1 MKNSGTVKVL
11 IVDDSEDTRDI
22 ITRTLSGRGYR
33 LFCASG
39 VGEAV
44 DFLDTELVDIVI
56 TDLKMA
62 GSSGLDL
69 VKYVTQNLRGIAVIM
84 ITGYPSIETA
94 VEAVKN
100 GAEDYLTKPFTE
112 EELLLVLKRVTAHL
126 HDKKIIGIEPTMRN
140 GIVGASDHILK
151 VHEEIKKS
159 AKASLTVLISGE
171 SGTGKELVA
180 RAIHYQGPRASN
192 PFVPVNCGGIPEEL
206 LESEL
211 FGYLKG
217 AFTGAN
223 ETRAGFFQTADGG
236 TIFLDEVSEMS
247 LSMQIKLLRVLQ
259 DKEIYMIGTR
269 KPQKVD
275 VRIIAA
281 TNRDL
286 LSRVERGAF
295 REDLFYRLNVIPI
308 FVPPL
313 RDRGD
318 DVLMLANHFL
328 QKFALD
334 AGKKPP
340 VFTSNALKA
349 LREYRWPGN
358 VRELENIV
366 KHAVVM
372 TDSDLID
379 VPDLP
384 LLMRFSVPAT
394 KGRFRT
400 LAEMEAD
407 YVGNVLES
415 VDGNKTRAAAILG
428 IDRKTLR
435 TKLKNNHKENIAG
448 NNSPM
453 G

>member
-1 MKNSGTVKVL
+1 
-11 IVDDSEDTRDI
+11 
-22 ITRTLSGRGYR
+22 
-33 LFCASG
+33 
-39 VGEAV
+39 
-44 DFLDTELVDIVI
+44 
-56 TDLKMA
+56 
-62 GSSGLDL
+62 
-69 VKYVTQNLRGIAVIM
+69 
-84 ITGYPSIETA
+84 
-94 VEAVKN
+94 
-100 GAEDYLTKPFTE
+100 
-112 EELLLVLKRVTAHL
+112 
-126 HDKKIIGIEPTMRN
+126 
-140 GIVGASDHILK
+140 
-151 VHEEIKKS
+151 
-159 AKASLTVLISGE
+159 
-171 SGTGKELVA
+171 
-180 RAIHYQGPRASN
+180 
-192 PFVPVNCGGIPEEL
+192 

-318 DVLMLANHFL
+318 DILMLANHFL

-334 AGKKPP
+334 TGKKPP

-435 TKLKNNHKENIAG
+435 TKLKNNHNENIAG

>member
-1 MKNSGTVKVL
+1 MKRDIGGVKVL
-11 IVDDSEDTRDI
+11 IVDDSEDTREI
-22 ITRTLSGRGYR
+22 LTRTLTTGGYGVIV
-33 LFCASG
+33 ASG

-44 DFLDTELVDIVI
+44 ELLDQGPVDILI
-56 TDLKMA
+56 TDLRM
-62 GSSGLDL
+62 GESSGLDL
-69 VKYVTQNLRGIAVIM
+69 VKYTKQNFRDVAVVM
-84 ITGYPSIETA
+84 VTGYPSIETA

-112 EELLLVLKRVTAHL
+112 EELLTVLKRVTAHL
-126 HDKKIIGIEPTMRN
+126 HDKEVVGTQPAIKN
-140 GIVGASDHILK
+140 GIVGASDLIMK
-151 VHEEIKKS
+151 VHEEIEKS
-159 AKASLTVLISGE
+159 ARASLTVLVSGE

-180 RAIHYQGPRASN
+180 RAIHYAGPRMAN
-192 PFVPVNCGGIPEEL
+192 PFIPVNCGGIPEEL

-217 AFTGAN
+217 SFTGAN

-259 DKEIYMIGTR
+259 DNEIYMIGAR

-318 DVLMLANHFL
+318 DILMLANHFL
-328 QKFALD
+328 QKFAFD
-334 AGKKPP
+334 TQKKPS

-358 VRELENIV
+358 VRELENVV

-372 TDSDLID
+372 SDSDLID

-384 LLMRFSVPAT
+384 LLMRFSVPAI
-394 KGRFRT
+394 KGKFRT
-400 LAEMEAD
+400 LAEMEVD
-407 YVGNVLES
+407 YISNVLES
-415 VDGNKTRAAAILG
+415 VDGNKTRASMILG

-435 TKLKNNHKENIAG
+435 TKLKNNQKEKQIG
-448 NNSPM
+448 E
-453 G
+453 